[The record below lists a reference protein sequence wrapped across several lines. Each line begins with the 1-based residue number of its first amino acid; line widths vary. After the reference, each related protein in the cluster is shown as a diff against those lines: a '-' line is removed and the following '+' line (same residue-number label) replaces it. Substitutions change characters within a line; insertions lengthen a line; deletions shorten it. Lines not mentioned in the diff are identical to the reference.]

1 MSLFELT
8 AFFAGMFVLMK
19 GAIIFSHK
27 IGRGVVLLLLVLLL
41 TLIVGLIC
49 SSFNII
55 NVSKDNQMLMLVG
68 CGLLASIVVGFGH
81 GLKVKKEK
89 KEKIEN

>member
-8 AFFAGMFVLMK
+8 AFFAGMFILMK

-27 IGRGVVLLLLVLLL
+27 IGRGVVLLLLLLL
-41 TLIVGLIC
+41 IILIVAFIC
-49 SSFNII
+49 SSFDILI
-55 NVSKDNQMLMLVG
+55 VSEDNKLLMLVG

-81 GLKVKKEK
+81 GLKRKKKE
-89 KEKIEN
+89 EN